1 MVMLIARPVR
11 AGETD
16 LLLGNEREPLFLRDL
31 AGQVTLRIDPPTAWT
46 HESLTAA
53 VESEVAKEFAAEHF
67 GADAYL
73 GGLWVGSS
81 EV

>member
-11 AGETD
+11 DGETD
-16 LLLGNEREPLFLRDL
+16 LLPGNEREPLFLRSL
-31 AGQVTLRIDPPTAWT
+31 AGQVTLRIDPTTPWT
-46 HESLTAA
+46 HESLVAA
-53 VESEVAKEFAAEHF
+53 VESEAAKAFASEHF